1 ATPQELIDQVKG
13 FCRIDI
19 NNKAQWCAWCDVHC
33 EGTKDPGRIPG
44 ESIQAF
50 FEAYTRGELIGSA
63 GRQASGG
70 TASVFGGAQEAAKPQ
85 LADVIKSGQR
95 YSSSFKAAW
104 SAYCTNY
111 GDGTFDP
118 NKMHKEFLE
127 QFLELLGTGA
137 LQVMGGAGVGGGLS
151 GASGPLGGGDAYASG
166 KRGWAEGTVG
176 GAGFGGDQKRGRGQV
191 GAGMDQGQMALV
203 NRVKELQKGDD
214 SKRKLWSDF
223 CDQHAAGT
231 KDPSRHDSATLQL
244 FLDLSGDTGFAHLM

>member
-1 ATPQELIDQVKG
+1 MATPQELIDQVKG

-19 NNKAQWCAWCDVHC
+19 NNKAQWCAWCDIHC

-44 ESIQAF
+44 ESIKAF
-50 FEAYTRGELIGSA
+50 FEAYTRGELVGSA
-63 GRQASGG
+63 GRQASGA
-70 TASVFGGAQEAAKPQ
+70 ASMLGGAQEAAKPQ
-85 LADVIKSGQR
+85 LADVIRSGQR

-137 LQVMGGAGVGGGLS
+137 MQVMGGAG
-151 GASGPLGGGDAYASG
+151 LGGYASG
-166 KRGWAEGTVG
+166 KGGRNAQGPVG
-176 GAGFGGDQKRGRGQV
+176 GAGFGGAQKRARGDSTEW
-191 GAGMDQGQMALV
+191 GAGLDPETAALV

-223 CDQHAAGT
+223 
-231 KDPSRHDSATLQL
+231 
-244 FLDLSGDTGFAHLM
+244 